1 MDYRELK
8 FYQKAQDVVK
18 GVNIEIKC
26 WPKTMQAHEISRQLF
41 RSAVSVGANIAEGHG
56 RHEGAEY
63 IHFLMIAQGSSNE
76 VDHWLA
82 TALDC
87 GIGNAQNLRQ
97 LVSINTE
104 TRKMLTSTINTLRN
118 NLPHR
123 TIRDND
129 GIPYSLV
136 PSSLD
141 DESDS
146 T

>member
-18 GVNIEIKC
+18 GVNIEIKS
-26 WPKTMQAHEISRQLF
+26 WPKAMQAQEISRQLF
-41 RSAVSVGANIAEGHG
+41 RSAISVGANIAEGHG

-76 VDHWLA
+76 VDHWLT

-87 GIGNAQNLRQ
+87 GIGNAQNLHQ
-97 LVSINTE
+97 LVSLNTE
-104 TRKMLTSTINTLRN
+104 TRKMLISTINTLRN
-118 NLPHR
+118 NLSHR

-129 GIPYSLV
+129 GIPYSLI
-136 PSSLD
+136 PSSPD
-141 DESDS
+141 DESDKI
-146 T
+146 